1 MHILDSSEIVAQALR
16 ALLEKEDLLN
26 PTQQVSDHFLVS
38 DYTESFESS
47 ARMFFHDSVHL
58 EKHQLWQ

>member
-1 MHILDSSEIVAQALR
+1 MHILDSSEIVAQALKT
-16 ALLEKEDLLN
+16 LLERENLIN
-26 PTQQVSDHFLVS
+26 TTQPVSDHFLVS

-58 EKHQLWQ
+58 ERHQLWQ